1 MLVANLPTLMHNKAD
16 CLFKNVDTEL
26 RKAANLENLVKVTR
40 TLLAIAK
47 SLWNVP
53 VTDNKVNENRKI

>member
-47 SLWNVP
+47 SL
-53 VTDNKVNENRKI
+53 